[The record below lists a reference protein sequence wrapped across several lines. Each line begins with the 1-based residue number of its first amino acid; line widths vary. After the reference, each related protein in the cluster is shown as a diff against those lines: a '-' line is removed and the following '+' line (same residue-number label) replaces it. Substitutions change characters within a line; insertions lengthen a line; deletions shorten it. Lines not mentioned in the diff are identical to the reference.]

1 MDEVKKKSL
10 LSVREEELMNY
21 LWRYDEALTSN
32 EMAKQP
38 ELQGWNR
45 ATLLKTVQSLTDAGY
60 LEVAGLEK
68 SVKAYARKLAPS
80 LTKEE
85 YYSSMLMKMGISSD
99 SLADITAALI
109 GASRKKKKQK
119 NDEVIAKLEDI
130 IAGLRT
136 ENIGDE

>member
-1 MDEVKKKSL
+1 M
-10 LSVREEELMNY
+10 
-21 LWRYDEALTSN
+21 
-32 EMAKQP
+32 
-38 ELQGWNR
+38 
-45 ATLLKTVQSLTDAGY
+45 QSLTDAGY
-60 LEVAGLEK
+60 LEVAGFEK

-85 YYSSMLMKMGISSD
+85 YYSSMLMKRGISSD

-119 NDEVIAKLEDI
+119 NDEVIARLEDI